1 MVFQAFL
8 AFSVQQV
15 YFIFHPDDGHKM
27 QEKATKL
34 QV

>member
-1 MVFQAFL
+1 MVFQAFWHL
-8 AFSVQQV
+8 VCSKV